1 MKHSAVQHGL
11 DFSVSP
17 EAPRESDFFGISMF
31 NSSSEELVSRI
42 EENLKTKTSTHIVAL
57 NPDGF
62 LISQRDPDF
71 RRILST
77 AEFVICD
84 GTGILIA
91 SRLFSERKIMHR
103 LVGSGLMMQLCEL
116 SASKGHRV
124 FLLGGTEGAAERC
137 ASSLRK
143 RMPSLQIVGTYEPPL
158 VTNEVHFD
166 SAEIVERINSRTPDI
181 LFVALG
187 APKQEKWIEQH
198 RRNLAAT
205 ILMGV
210 GASFDFIG
218 GKIPRA
224 PVWMQSAGLEWLFR
238 LLVEPKRLAKRYL
251 IGIPRFF
258 LATARLH
265 SRSQQRKGFQ

>member
-1 MKHSAVQHGL
+1 MRNSVVHHGFDL
-11 DFSVSP
+11 SVCP
-17 EAPRESDFFGISMF
+17 ATPRESDFFGISIF

-42 EENLKTKTSTHIVAL
+42 EENLKSKTSTHIVAL

-62 LISQRDPDF
+62 LISQLDPDF
-71 RRILST
+71 RRILSI

-84 GTGILIA
+84 GVGILIA
-91 SRLFSERKIMHR
+91 SRLFSEQKIMHR
-103 LVGSGLMMQLCEL
+103 LVGSGLMMRLCEL

-137 ASSLRK
+137 ASSLQK

-158 VTNEVHFD
+158 VTNELCFD
-166 SAEIVERINSRTPDI
+166 NAEIVESINSQTPDI

-187 APKQEKWIEQH
+187 APKQEKWIERH
-198 RRNLAAT
+198 RRELAAP

-218 GKIPRA
+218 GKVPRA
-224 PVWMQSAGLEWLFR
+224 PVWMQRVGIEWLFR

-258 LATARLH
+258 LVTAQLYF
-265 SRSQQRKGFQ
+265 RSQQRKGFQ